1 MSKTSFNH
9 SQNPIIP
16 KENNLGM
23 DGMDEI
29 SISNPHLFNHSQ
41 NAGNDWE
48 RLGMDGSLKPRK
60 GLFFHSLD
68 AAGRVEH
75 QGFLLVLT
83 AAGFGRAQLF
93 EWFWGDPSIEIDVNP
108 DYLRNCIFYV
118 SCTTMNAAYAA
129 MEPFAGA
136 AGTFTHTRA
145 DSATGADF
153 VATVIAT
160 SNWTDNT
167 ENATRPR
174 YTNDV
179 EVSNEF

>member
-1 MSKTSFNH
+1 MSAINFR
-9 SQNPIIP
+9 PFPFRPFP
-16 KENNLGM
+16 KEKQVGT
-23 DGMDEI
+23 DGIKEI
-29 SISNPHLFNHSQ
+29 LMSVLPVSVHSR
-41 NAGNDWE
+41 NAGNGRE
-48 RLGMDGSLKPRK
+48 RTGTDELKP
-60 GLFFHSLD
+60 GMFFHSLD

-108 DYLRNCIFYV
+108 DYLRNCIFYA
-118 SCTTMNAAYAA
+118 SCTAMNAAYAA

-145 DSATGADF
+145 VNATWADF
-153 VATVIAT
+153 VATPIAT

-174 YTNDV
+174 YTNDI

>member
-1 MSKTSFNH
+1 MSAIKFHSFPFH
-9 SQNPIIP
+9 SFP
-16 KENNLGM
+16 KEKTLGM
-23 DGMDEI
+23 GGIKEI
-29 SISNPHLFNHSQ
+29 LMSTPTLSLVPGTS
-41 NAGNDWE
+41 GNGWE
-48 RLGMDGSLKPRK
+48 RVGMGELKP

-108 DYLRNCIFYV
+108 DYLRNCIFYA
-118 SCTTMNAAYAA
+118 SCTAMNAAYAA

-145 DSATGADF
+145 VSATGADF
-153 VATVIAT
+153 VATPIAI
-160 SNWTDNT
+160 SNWTDHT

-174 YTNDV
+174 HTNDV